1 MERAVTGILKA
12 AHENHPVENRAPDRT
27 TTFIYIETSEQVS
40 AHIKKRLLIFKE
52 KGEQEGQGLKD
63 FSFSSPKL

>member
-1 MERAVTGILKA
+1 VERAVTGILKA
-12 AHENHPVENRAPDRT
+12 ADENYPVEDRAPDRT
-27 TTFIYIETSEQVS
+27 TTFIYRQTSEQVS
-40 AHIKKRLLIFKE
+40 AHIKKSLFIFKE